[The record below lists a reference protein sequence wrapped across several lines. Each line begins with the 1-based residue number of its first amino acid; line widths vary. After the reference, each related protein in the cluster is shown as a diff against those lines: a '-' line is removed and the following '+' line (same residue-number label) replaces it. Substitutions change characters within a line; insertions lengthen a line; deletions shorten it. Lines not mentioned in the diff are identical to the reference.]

1 MFLGRFAVAMAGKKF
16 ASTASLG
23 TLVLSTQFA
32 DCLWPV
38 LLLLG
43 IEQVRIVPGTTRV
56 TPLDF
61 ISYPIS
67 HSLLLQLVWGLL
79 LGGAYFFW
87 RRDLRT
93 APVVGALLPT
103 HWLLDYFAHRPDM
116 PLYPGGPKVGLGMW
130 NSLPLTLLVEFG
142 LFLIGLLVYLTA
154 TRSKGPRE
162 LWSLVLCPLS
172 GCGLCRFPARATASQ
187 RSHGGPERVGAMADG
202 SLDCLGGPP
211 ARTENRLTSDHEKN
225 ILRKMDKRPLGVFS
239 MKFWRVVRAGLCAAV
254 ALPAAVRLTMRRILR
269 T

>member
-16 ASTASLG
+16 ASAASLG

-116 PLYPGGPKVGLGMW
+116 PLYPGGPKVGLGR
-130 NSLPLTLLVEFG
+130 SEEHTSELQSRLHLVCRLLLEKKK
-142 LFLIGLLVYLTA
+142 I
-154 TRSKGPRE
+154 RHRHI
-162 LWSLVLCPLS
+162 
-172 GCGLCRFPARATASQ
+172 PAHIQT
-187 RSHGGPERVGAMADG
+187 
-202 SLDCLGGPP
+202 
-211 ARTENRLTSDHEKN
+211 
-225 ILRKMDKRPLGVFS
+225 
-239 MKFWRVVRAGLCAAV
+239 
-254 ALPAAVRLTMRRILR
+254 
-269 T
+269 

>member
-32 DCLWPV
+32 DCLWQV

-79 LGGAYFFW
+79 LGGAYFLW

-154 TRSKGPRE
+154 TRSKGPRSYG
-162 LWSLVLCPLS
+162 LWSFVLFL
-172 GCGLCRFPARATASQ
+172 AVVYAAS
-187 RSHGGPERVGAMADG
+187 
-202 SLDCLGGPP
+202 LLGPP
-211 ARTENRLTSDHEKN
+211 PPN
-225 ILRKMDKRPLGVFS
+225 
-239 MKFWRVVRAGLCAAV
+239 VRMV
-254 ALPAAVRLTMRRILR
+254 ALSALALWLTVPWTAWADRQRERRIG
-269 T
+269 

>member
-1 MFLGRFAVAMAGKKF
+1 MFLGHFALAMSAKKI
-16 ASTASLG
+16 APKTSLG
-23 TLVLSTQFA
+23 TLVLSAQFA

-43 IEQVRIVPGTTRV
+43 LEQVRIVPGITRV

-93 APVVGALLPT
+93 ALVIGTLLPT
-103 HWLLDYFAHRPDM
+103 HWLLDYFAHRPDL

-130 NSLPLTLLVEFG
+130 NSLALTLLVEFG
-142 LFLIGLLVYLTA
+142 LFLAGLLIYLST
-154 TRSKGPRE
+154 TRSKGSRSYGF
-162 LWSLVLCPLS
+162 WSFVLFL
-172 GCGLCRFPARATASQ
+172 AVVYAAS
-187 RSHGGPERVGAMADG
+187 
-202 SLDCLGGPP
+202 LLGPP
-211 ARTENRLTSDHEKN
+211 PPN
-225 ILRKMDKRPLGVFS
+225 V
-239 MKFWRVVRAGLCAAV
+239 
-254 ALPAAVRLTMRRILR
+254 RILALSAMVLWLTVPWAAWADR
-269 T
+269 QRETRLG